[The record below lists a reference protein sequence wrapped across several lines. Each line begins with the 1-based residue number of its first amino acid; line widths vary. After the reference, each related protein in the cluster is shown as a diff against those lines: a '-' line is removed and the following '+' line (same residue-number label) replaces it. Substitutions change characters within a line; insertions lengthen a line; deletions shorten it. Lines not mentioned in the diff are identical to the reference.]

1 MTQTWFHTVV
11 FDPSPLYN
19 ELSYLRGSSMVT
31 KRYGV
36 FIPPFGYVYTGAAW
50 ETLKFTPDATKAAL
64 GRSFQ
69 RMEAALEFIEAI
81 KQQKNEEY
89 KTIQLAVY
97 AVQASV
103 HVEASTNTKESLQT
117 VRAMNHGDKV
127 EEYRTLKEKYDA
139 MSSKEVDDLPTKA
152 WNHYQSLKRTLL
164 LLELI

>member
-1 MTQTWFHTVV
+1 
-11 FDPSPLYN
+11 
-19 ELSYLRGSSMVT
+19 MVT

-69 RMEAALEFIEAI
+69 KMEAALEFIQSI
-81 KQQKNEEY
+81 KHQKNEEY

-97 AVQASV
+97 NVQATAE
-103 HVEASTNTKESLQT
+103 VESTTDVRESLQT
-117 VRAMNHGDKV
+117 VRTANYGDKIG
-127 EEYRTLKEKYDA
+127 EYRMLKVKYDA
-139 MSSKEVDDLPTKA
+139 MSSKEVDDLPAKA
-152 WNHYQSLKRTLL
+152 WDHYQSLKRTLL